1 MSVASAMFS
10 RWEGF
15 CENDSLDGPSGGGE
29 VPNWGWL
36 ISREGR
42 PPGGLPAALKECGVR
57 CSSWAFLPVVT
68 RPQKDTRGLVV
79 PTLRAVSERS
89 CRLTLKLNANYSAS
103 AAGGLIVQS
112 GSNVPVT
119 CRSSVRRRRTAASPS
134 GQLELP
140 TLTRRSL
147 LRPSMGRKLS
157 GAAIQ
162 PHNS

>member
-1 MSVASAMFS
+1 MFS

-36 ISREGR
+36 ISPEGR

-57 CSSWAFLPVVT
+57 CFIWAFLPVVT

-89 CRLTLKLNANYSAS
+89 CRLTLKLNANYSAI
-103 AAGGLIVQS
+103 AAFQPL
-112 GSNVPVT
+112 P
-119 CRSSVRRRRTAASPS
+119 
-134 GQLELP
+134 LEWLQKG
-140 TLTRRSL
+140 T
-147 LRPSMGRKLS
+147 KLS
-157 GAAIQ
+157 VQQLQKQGQFTTKPQNDNFCPSEASFSCL
-162 PHNS
+162 NYYF

>member
-1 MSVASAMFS
+1 MFS

-89 CRLTLKLNANYSAS
+89 CRLTLKLNANYSAEPD
-103 AAGGLIVQS
+103 AHD
-112 GSNVPVT
+112 
-119 CRSSVRRRRTAASPS
+119 
-134 GQLELP
+134 LP
-140 TLTRRSL
+140 
-147 LRPSMGRKLS
+147 
-157 GAAIQ
+157 
-162 PHNS
+162 